1 MGGRLR
7 SRELPSSPP
16 CPPCSF
22 RTVPSQ
28 TWRSWCAPATG
39 RTGPCRCCRCVGGRG
54 GASWRAR
61 VRLPTPLVSFQKS
74 IRPQVVTTFELPGC
88 YDMWTVIAPVRKEQ
102 VGAPQ
107 VGEAWAVRGPR
118 AAAHLARVWVAQR
131 PPVPALALPICSSGG
146 LGHGLALARRSGH
159 LGLGGGIPALR
170 LPSQEESTK
179 GEGAEQE
186 PSAPE
191 ADDDGRRH
199 GFLIL
204 SREDSTMVMRPARQ
218 PGAGGLL
225 VGAAPHPPSPTDP
238 TDGAGDHGAGH
249 QRLCH
254 AGPHS
259 LCWQHRG
266 QSLHRASV
274 ATRHPPV
281 GRRWARPHGQAGWG
295 PGLVRADC
303 PLLTSLCPQ

>member
-1 MGGRLR
+1 MRPRLARPGRCGGAVLLPTWPVCGWPGGRR
-7 SRELPSSPP
+7 SQHR
-16 CPPCSF
+16 
-22 RTVPSQ
+22 
-28 TWRSWCAPATG
+28 
-39 RTGPCRCCRCVGGRG
+39 
-54 GASWRAR
+54 
-61 VRLPTPLVSFQKS
+61 
-74 IRPQVVTTFELPGC
+74 
-88 YDMWTVIAPVRKEQ
+88 
-102 VGAPQ
+102 
-107 VGEAWAVRGPR
+107 
-118 AAAHLARVWVAQR
+118 
-131 PPVPALALPICSSGG
+131 ALPCSSGG
-146 LGHGLALARRSGH
+146 LGHGLALVWCSKH
-159 LGLGGGIPALR
+159 LGLGGGIPALL
-170 LPSQEESTK
+170 LPSQEETTK

-204 SREDSTMVMRPARQ
+204 SREDSTMVMGPTQQ
-218 PGAGGLL
+218 PGAGGGRWWGVHLTHR
-225 VGAAPHPPSPTDP
+225 HPPSPTDP

-281 GRRWARPHGQAGWG
+281 GRRWAGPRGQAGWG